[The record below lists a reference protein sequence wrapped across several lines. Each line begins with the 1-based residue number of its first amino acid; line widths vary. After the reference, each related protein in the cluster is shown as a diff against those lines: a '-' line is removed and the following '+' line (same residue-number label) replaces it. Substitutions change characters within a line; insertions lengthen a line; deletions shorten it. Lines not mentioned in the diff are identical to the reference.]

1 MTSRPAGDPPA
12 PAPARVA
19 ASSADSAAPRRGDP
33 GVATAASVSTPVRLG
48 MVDLPRAH
56 APIDAELHAA
66 FTRVLESGRFI
77 LGEEVDAFERE
88 AAAAVGVEHAIACSS
103 GTDALLAALMALDLS
118 PGDEVL
124 CPTFTFFA
132 TGGCPWR
139 LGLRPVYVDVSPTTW
154 NAEVEQFAARI
165 GPRTRA
171 IIPVHLFGRLTSME
185 PILELARRHGVPV
198 IEDAAQS
205 FGATDEGRQAG
216 AFADLGCFSFFPTK
230 NLGAFGDGGMV
241 VTSDAA
247 LAARVRSLRNHGQT
261 SRYVHDRVGGNFRLD
276 ALQAALLRVKLPHV
290 PAMNRRRR
298 EVAARYGALLTEAG
312 LAPRAIGLPEAP
324 GDAHVF
330 HQYVVRVLPPG
341 SRDTLRAHLDSRGID
356 TQIYYP
362 VPLHLQ
368 PCFASLGGRAGDLPV
383 AERLAGE
390 VLALPMHP
398 DLDDAE
404 QARVVDEIASWFA
417 GAR

>member
-1 MTSRPAGDPPA
+1 M
-12 PAPARVA
+12 
-19 ASSADSAAPRRGDP
+19 ASAADSASPQRAS
-33 GVATAASVSTPVRLG
+33 ATATTAPSGGTPARLG
-48 MVDLPRAH
+48 MIDLPRAH
-56 APIDAELHAA
+56 AAFDDELHAA
-66 FTRVLESGRFI
+66 FERVLKSGRFI
-77 LGEEVDAFERE
+77 LGEEVEAFERE

-103 GTDALLAALMALDLS
+103 GTDALLAALMALDLT

-139 LGLRPVYVDVSPTTW
+139 LGLRPVWVDVSPISCCS
-154 NAEVEQFAARI
+154 EVEHFAARI

-171 IIPVHLFGRLTSME
+171 IIPVHLFGRLTPME
-185 PILELARRHGVPV
+185 PILDLARRHGVPV

-205 FGATDEGRQAG
+205 FGAIDGGRQAG
-216 AFADLGCFSFFPTK
+216 AFGDLGCFSFFPSK

-261 SRYVHDRVGGNFRLD
+261 SRYIHDRVGGNFRLD

-298 EVAARYGALLTEAG
+298 EVAARYGDLLVDAG
-312 LAPRAIGLPEAP
+312 LATRAIGLPEAA

-330 HQYVVRVLPPG
+330 HQYVVRVLEPG
-341 SRDTLRAHLDSRGID
+341 ARDALRAHLEASGIE

-368 PCFASLGGRAGDLPV
+368 PCFASLGGRAGALPV

-398 DLDDAE
+398 DLDLAE
-404 QARVVDEIASWFA
+404 QARVVREIRSYFA